1 MELFGINLETL
12 IRSVGYAGLFAIIFA
27 ESGLFLGFF
36 LPGDSLLFTAGFLAS
51 QSFLDIWI
59 LMAGCFAAAVLGDNF
74 GYAFGRRVGPR
85 IFQREQSLLFNPKNL
100 GRARDFYEAHGG
112 KTLILA
118 RFIPGVRTFAPILA
132 GVGEMRYRTFFVYNL
147 TGAVLW
153 AIGLT
158 AAGYALGNTIPNPD
172 RYLLPVVA
180 GIIVVSVLPAL
191 IGIMRDPERRK
202 FLLRLV
208 MFWGRS

>member
-1 MELFGINLETL
+1 MELFGLNLETL

-51 QSFLDIWI
+51 QGFLNIWV
-59 LMAGCFAAAVLGDNF
+59 LMAGCFLAAVLGDNF

-85 IFQREQSLLFNPKNL
+85 IFAREESFLFNPKNL
-100 GRARDFYEAHGG
+100 ARARQFYEEHGG

-118 RFIPGVRTFAPILA
+118 RFLPGVRTFAPILA
-132 GVGEMRYRTFFVYNL
+132 GVGEMRYRTFFAYNIA
-147 TGAVLW
+147 GAALW

-191 IGIMRDPERRK
+191 IGIMRDPERRA
-202 FLLRLV
+202 FLWRLL
-208 MFWGRS
+208 GRKS